1 MKLSETVKGRQL
13 ESQII
18 FTKYNSGAKYIPIN
32 IGFMNQEREDE
43 IQFDVADITELQ
55 ECWAA
60 FCKEEHIPEDCV
72 LDAYIG
78 EEDDDFDYSGSDEAV
93 GDRSF

>member
-13 ESQII
+13 ENQII

-60 FCKEEHIPEDCV
+60 F
-72 LDAYIG
+72 
-78 EEDDDFDYSGSDEAV
+78 
-93 GDRSF
+93 